1 MHKFDLKD
9 TDVVIIPEQ
18 HLYYKP
24 IITVPDMV
32 KDNDR
37 IIQELLS
44 LVKTLTNPIVIFMG
58 DIVHQGIKSTENS
71 YFIEDFFRSMSLYT
85 EGRVLSVV
93 GNHEL
98 SYRKNNPFWGVSFI
112 DSEFIK
118 SIVKHTY
125 SVKQPLIGVID
136 DLVINDTQYAFGH
149 YERRF
154 TNTYTTLEGVKQVV
168 LLSHNSLICNEII
181 DAMNNKGKGI
191 DSRFINVRN
200 LHDGINMPRSAL
212 LKMVYVGHLHKAHG
226 VFQVQ
231 ESISGLDLN
240 FTIRYLASLGR
251 TNHTEYD
258 DDTEREIP
266 IHIFRDGKFIEERIH
281 TIELP
286 SRSVSVDERVV
297 LENREA
303 YDRQKQKREL
313 KKVSAT
319 SMDLIDAISVS
330 INNKPELMDLFERTK
345 GNQMDVGLIT
355 LLNKYRSW

>member
-18 HLYYKP
+18 HLYHKP
-24 IITVPDMV
+24 IVTVPDMV
-32 KDNDR
+32 KDNEKIMQD
-37 IIQELLS
+37 LLS
-44 LVKTLTNPIVIFMG
+44 LVQSLTNPVVIFIG

-71 YFIEDFFRSMSLYT
+71 YFIEDFFRSMSLYADS
-85 EGRVLSVV
+85 RVLSVV

-98 SYRKNNPFWGVSFI
+98 SYRKNNPFWGAAYV
-112 DSEFIK
+112 DSDYVK
-118 SIVKHTY
+118 TIVKHTY
-125 SVKQPLIGVID
+125 SINQPLIGVID

-154 TNTYTTLEGVKQVV
+154 YGTYSVLSGVKQVV

-181 DAMNNKGKGI
+181 EAMNNKGKGI
-191 DSRFINVRN
+191 DSRFLSVKN
-200 LHDGINMPRSAL
+200 LHDGTNMPRTLL

-226 VFQVQ
+226 IYHVQ
-231 ESISGLDLN
+231 EDIGGLDLD

-251 TNHTEYD
+251 TNHSEYD
-258 DDTEREIP
+258 NDTTREIP
-266 IHIFRDGKFIEERIH
+266 IHVFRNGKFVEERIH

-286 SRSVSVDERVV
+286 SREVSVDERVV

-303 YDRQKQKREL
+303 YDRQKQRREL
-313 KKVSAT
+313 KQVSAIN
-319 SMDLIDAISVS
+319 MNLIDAISTG
-330 INNKPELMDLFERTK
+330 INDKPELMDLFERTK
-345 GNQMDVGLIT
+345 GNQMDIDLIA